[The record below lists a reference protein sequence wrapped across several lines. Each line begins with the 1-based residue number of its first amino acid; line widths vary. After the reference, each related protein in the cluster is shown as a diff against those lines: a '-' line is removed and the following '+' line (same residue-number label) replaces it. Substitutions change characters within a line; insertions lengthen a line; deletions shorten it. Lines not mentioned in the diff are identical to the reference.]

1 MKKNKKT
8 FKKQK
13 SFIYEQFYNINKK
26 SHNKKRI
33 YGNNKIMNNKDKKLG
48 SCNVHVMPTTIS
60 DNDITALF
68 NGLLNVVKKKFEL
81 DSQAQVINYNINIEK
96 LQNELKNKI
105 NECNRL
111 KNEIIFLK
119 SKMETDN

>member
-13 SFIYEQFYNINKK
+13 SCIFEQFYNLNKK

-33 YGNNKIMNNKDKKLG
+33 YGKNKTMDNKDKKLG
-48 SCNVHVMPTTIS
+48 NCNVHVMPTTIS

-81 DSQAQVINYNINIEK
+81 DSQSQIINYNINIEK

-119 SKMETDN
+119 SKLGSEK